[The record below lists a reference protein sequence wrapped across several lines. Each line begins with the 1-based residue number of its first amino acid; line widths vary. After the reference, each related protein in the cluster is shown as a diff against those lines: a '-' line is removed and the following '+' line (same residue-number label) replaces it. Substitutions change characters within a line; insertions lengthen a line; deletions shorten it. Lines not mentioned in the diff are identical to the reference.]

1 MSATHH
7 LGWRDWAD
15 GVFEAIDYALYS
27 VDNTMVDAKEPLKR
41 ALEYATKMAYATA
54 IKGAHDRTYRLPTPN
69 ILGNDDSCS
78 GENALTPQMILN
90 DEPRNIAPDMD
101 DRHVMTSAIP
111 ALLRHALISL
121 DEYTSAM
128 ARHDKGHSR

>member
-1 MSATHH
+1 MSATYH

-15 GVFEAIDYALYS
+15 GVSEAIDYALYS
-27 VDNTMVDAKEPLKR
+27 VDNTRVDAKEPLKR

-54 IKGAHDRTYRLPTPN
+54 IEGAHDRTYRLVTLS
-69 ILGNDDSCS
+69 IWSIDA
-78 GENALTPQMILN
+78 ALTLQMIL
-90 DEPRNIAPDMD
+90 DDGPRDIAPDMD

-121 DEYTSAM
+121 DEYASAM
-128 ARHDKGHSR
+128 ARHDKEHSR

>member
-15 GVFEAIDYALYS
+15 GVSEAIDYAIADIDQS
-27 VDNTMVDAKEPLKR
+27 QARHAKEPLKC
-41 ALEYATKMAYATA
+41 ALECATGMAYATA
-54 IKGAHDRTYRLPTPN
+54 AEGAHDRTRRLVTS
-69 ILGNDDSCS
+69 IIWSIDA
-78 GENALTPQMILN
+78 ALTLQKVLN
-90 DEPRNIAPDMD
+90 DGPRDIAPDMD
-101 DRHVMTSAIP
+101 DRHAMTSAIP